1 MRYLLRPD
9 TGKFWLVYE
18 SPRGNVIRRELFLER
33 ALQEASELNQQCGS
47 GWTRARESERIRRRY
62 IESEE

>member
-1 MRYLLRPD
+1 MWIVYLAPH
-9 TGKFWLVYE
+9 
-18 SPRGNVIRRELFLER
+18 GNVIRRELFLEQ
-33 ALQEASELNQQCGS
+33 ALHEAAELNRLCGS